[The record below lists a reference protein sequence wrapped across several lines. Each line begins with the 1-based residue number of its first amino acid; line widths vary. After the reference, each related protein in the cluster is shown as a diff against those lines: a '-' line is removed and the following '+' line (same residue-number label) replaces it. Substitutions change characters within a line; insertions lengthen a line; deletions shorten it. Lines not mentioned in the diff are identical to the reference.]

1 LLAGRRE
8 FPAVHISHPAA
19 SEDSSV
25 YYLLL
30 WSENLQRRYFFMQ
43 KSSNDLFSRIF
54 ESSREFKK
62 VTTITTCA
70 MFGALSVVLGY
81 YSFKITPNLKIGF
94 GSIPNMLV
102 DYLFGPVVG
111 MMAGVCTDVLG
122 YFAGNLSMGAYF
134 PGYTLTAVVGGL
146 IWGLWLYPR
155 KITVW
160 RAIGAKTCINLF
172 CNICLNTLWLTV
184 TGGKAMSV
192 LLVTRVPKNLILLPI
207 EIVLVYFGMKLVN
220 RIYGALPNGKTAA
233 ENS

>member
-1 LLAGRRE
+1 MLLSG
-8 FPAVHISHPAA
+8 
-19 SEDSSV
+19 
-25 YYLLL
+25 
-30 WSENLQRRYFFMQ
+30 YFFMQ
-43 KSSNDLFSRIF
+43 KSSSDLFSRIF

>member
-1 LLAGRRE
+1 M
-8 FPAVHISHPAA
+8 S
-19 SEDSSV
+19 
-25 YYLLL
+25 
-30 WSENLQRRYFFMQ
+30 
-43 KSSNDLFSRIF
+43 K
-54 ESSREFKK
+54 
-62 VTTITTCA
+62 
-70 MFGALSVVLGY
+70 
-81 YSFKITPNLKIGF
+81 TPNIFVRSLRELRSTRCLAVTALLIAINVTLDLLGLSIKLPPNLRIGF
-94 GSIPNMLV
+94 GFLCNASIGM
-102 DYLFGPVVG
+102 LFGH
-111 MMAGVCTDVLG
+111 
-122 YFAGNLSMGAYF
+122 
-134 PGYTLTAVVGGL
+134 TLTAVVGGL
-146 IWGLWLYPR
+146 IWGLWLYTR

>member
-1 LLAGRRE
+1 M
-8 FPAVHISHPAA
+8 S
-19 SEDSSV
+19 
-25 YYLLL
+25 
-30 WSENLQRRYFFMQ
+30 
-43 KSSNDLFSRIF
+43 K
-54 ESSREFKK
+54 
-62 VTTITTCA
+62 
-70 MFGALSVVLGY
+70 
-81 YSFKITPNLKIGF
+81 TPNIFVRSLRELRSTRCLAVTALLIAINVTLDLLGLSIKLPPNLRIGF
-94 GSIPNMLV
+94 GFLCNASIGM
-102 DYLFGPVVG
+102 LFGPVVG
-111 MMAGVCTDVLG
+111 MMAGVCTD
-122 YFAGNLSMGAYF
+122 
-134 PGYTLTAVVGGL
+134 GGL

-155 KITVW
+155 KVTVW

>member
-1 LLAGRRE
+1 M
-8 FPAVHISHPAA
+8 S
-19 SEDSSV
+19 
-25 YYLLL
+25 
-30 WSENLQRRYFFMQ
+30 
-43 KSSNDLFSRIF
+43 K
-54 ESSREFKK
+54 
-62 VTTITTCA
+62 
-70 MFGALSVVLGY
+70 
-81 YSFKITPNLKIGF
+81 TPNIFVRSLRELRSTRCLAVTALLIAINVTLDLLGLSIKLPPNLRIGF
-94 GSIPNMLV
+94 GFLCNASIGM
-102 DYLFGPVVG
+102 LFGPVVG

-184 TGGKAMSV
+184 TGGKARSV

-220 RIYGALPNGKTAA
+220 RIYGALPNGKAA
-233 ENS
+233 TEIEN

>member
-1 LLAGRRE
+1 M
-8 FPAVHISHPAA
+8 S
-19 SEDSSV
+19 
-25 YYLLL
+25 
-30 WSENLQRRYFFMQ
+30 
-43 KSSNDLFSRIF
+43 K
-54 ESSREFKK
+54 
-62 VTTITTCA
+62 
-70 MFGALSVVLGY
+70 
-81 YSFKITPNLKIGF
+81 TPNIFVRSLRELKSTRCLAVTALLIAINVTLDLLGLSIKLPPNLRIG
-94 GSIPNMLV
+94 
-102 DYLFGPVVG
+102 FGPVVG

-220 RIYGALPNGKTAA
+220 RIYGALPNGKAAA

>member
-1 LLAGRRE
+1 MA
-8 FPAVHISHPAA
+8 
-19 SEDSSV
+19 
-25 YYLLL
+25 
-30 WSENLQRRYFFMQ
+30 N
-43 KSSNDLFSRIF
+43 KSN
-54 ESSREFKK
+54 
-62 VTTITTCA
+62 TTRLVIMA
-70 MFGALSVVLGY
+70 FLIALEIILTRFCS
-81 YSFKITPNLKIGF
+81 INTPILRIGF
-94 GSIPNMLV
+94 GFLPVAMAGIM
-102 DYLFGPVVG
+102 FGPWWAAVGYTIGDLLG
-111 MMAGVCTDVLG
+111 MMIFPT
-122 YFAGNLSMGAYF
+122 GAYF

>member
-1 LLAGRRE
+1 
-8 FPAVHISHPAA
+8 
-19 SEDSSV
+19 
-25 YYLLL
+25 
-30 WSENLQRRYFFMQ
+30 MQ

-160 RAIGAKTCINLF
+160 RAIGAKACINVF
-172 CNICLNTLWLTV
+172 CNICLNTLWLTI
-184 TGGKAMSV
+184 TGGKAMSL
-192 LLVTRVPKNLILLPI
+192 LLVTRVPKNLILLPL
-207 EIVLVYFGMKLVN
+207 EIVLVYVVMRLVC
-220 RIYGALPNGKTAA
+220 RIYSALPGTVAETTASDSA
-233 ENS
+233 Q

>member
-1 LLAGRRE
+1 
-8 FPAVHISHPAA
+8 
-19 SEDSSV
+19 
-25 YYLLL
+25 
-30 WSENLQRRYFFMQ
+30 MQ
-43 KSSNDLFSRIF
+43 KSSSDLFSRIF

-160 RAIGAKTCINLF
+160 RAIGAKACINVF
-172 CNICLNTLWLTV
+172 CNICLNTLWLTI
-184 TGGKAMSV
+184 TGGKAMSL
-192 LLVTRVPKNLILLPI
+192 LLVTRVPKNLILLPL
-207 EIVLVYFGMKLVN
+207 EIVLVYVAMRLVC
-220 RIYGALPNGKTAA
+220 RIYSALPGTVAETAA
-233 ENS
+233 SDSAQ

>member
-1 LLAGRRE
+1 MMGKRVHRRARLLCGQPVHGR
-8 FPAVHISHPAA
+8 V
-19 SEDSSV
+19 
-25 YYLLL
+25 
-30 WSENLQRRYFFMQ
+30 
-43 KSSNDLFSRIF
+43 
-54 ESSREFKK
+54 
-62 VTTITTCA
+62 
-70 MFGALSVVLGY
+70 
-81 YSFKITPNLKIGF
+81 
-94 GSIPNMLV
+94 
-102 DYLFGPVVG
+102 
-111 MMAGVCTDVLG
+111 
-122 YFAGNLSMGAYF
+122 F

-220 RIYGALPNGKTAA
+220 RIYGALPNGKAAA

>member
-1 LLAGRRE
+1 M
-8 FPAVHISHPAA
+8 S
-19 SEDSSV
+19 
-25 YYLLL
+25 
-30 WSENLQRRYFFMQ
+30 
-43 KSSNDLFSRIF
+43 K
-54 ESSREFKK
+54 
-62 VTTITTCA
+62 
-70 MFGALSVVLGY
+70 
-81 YSFKITPNLKIGF
+81 TPNIFVRSLRELRSTRCLAVTALLIAINVTLDLLGLSIKLPPNLRIGF
-94 GSIPNMLV
+94 GFLCNASIGM
-102 DYLFGPVVG
+102 LFGPVVG

-155 KITVW
+155 KVTVW

-172 CNICLNTLWLTV
+172 CN

-220 RIYGALPNGKTAA
+220 RIYGALPNGKAA
-233 ENS
+233 TEIEN